1 MLVRTALGEPSVADA
16 LTRATASDVIAVGK
30 AAGPMLTEF
39 VRSAPGRVRTAIGIG
54 PGQPEMVPS
63 EATWF
68 DAGHPVPDDRSVAA
82 ARSALRLAYGT
93 ADNGV
98 LMVLLSG
105 GASALMALPAE
116 GLTLR
121 DKQETVRRLLKGGAT
136 IHELNT
142 VRKHLSAIK
151 GGRLAAATRAAVVT
165 LVISDVVGDDLSVIG
180 SGPTMPDP
188 STFADAL
195 RVLDTRGG
203 RVAYPPAVVSHL
215 ERGAR
220 GEIDETPKPDD
231 PRIERSVARIIGGR
245 MTAVAGAIDA
255 ARSRGYNLHTID
267 APIVGEAREAA
278 DMFAGE
284 VRQALARLT
293 PPLCVVGSGETTVH
307 VTGNGVGGRNQEF
320 ALAMLPFIADLTL
333 RHAQGHPE
341 QSRGVTRSAPHDALS
356 APHEIDAVFGSIG
369 TDGIDGPTDAA
380 GAIVD
385 ATTMTRAAAR
395 ALDPAAYLRNND
407 SYHFFSALG
416 DLVHTGPTGT
426 NVGDV
431 QVALIA

>member
-1 MLVRTALGEPSVADA
+1 MLVRTALAEPAVADA
-16 LTRATASDVIAVGK
+16 LTRASAVDVIAVGK

-39 VRSAPGRVRTAIGIG
+39 VHSAHVGVRTAIGIG
-54 PGQPEMVPS
+54 PGRPATLPPL
-63 EATWF
+63 ATWF

-82 ARSALRLAYGT
+82 AGGALQVAQRSA
-93 ADNGV
+93 DNDV
-98 LMVLLSG
+98 LIVLLSG

-116 GLTLR
+116 GLTLA

-188 STFADAL
+188 STFGDAL
-195 RVLDTRGG
+195 TVLDTRGG
-203 RVAYPPAVVSHL
+203 RASYPAAVVLYL
-215 ERGAR
+215 ERGAG
-220 GEIDETPKPDD
+220 GELDETLKPDN
-231 PRIERSVARIIGGR
+231 PRMKRSVARIIGGR

-255 ARSRGYNLHTID
+255 ARSRGYNVYMID

-278 DMFAGE
+278 VTFADN
-284 VRQALARLT
+284 VRQALARLA
-293 PPLCVVGSGETTVH
+293 PPLCVVGAGETTVH
-307 VTGNGVGGRNQEF
+307 VTGTGTGGRNQEF
-320 ALAMLPFIADLTL
+320 ALAMVPFIADLT
-333 RHAQGHPE
+333 
-341 QSRGVTRSAPHDALS
+341 RSAPQEFDG
-356 APHEIDAVFGSIG
+356 VFGSIG

-380 GAIVD
+380 GAIID
-385 ATTMTRAAAR
+385 ATTTTRAAAR
-395 ALDPAAYLRNND
+395 ELDPTVYLRNND
-407 SYHFFSALG
+407 SYHFFSAIG
-416 DLVHTGPTGT
+416 DLVQTGPTGT

-431 QVALIA
+431 QVALITECQHPNKS

>member
-1 MLVRTALGEPSVADA
+1 M
-16 LTRATASDVIAVGK
+16 RASAVNVIAVGK

-39 VRSAPGRVRTAIGIG
+39 VQSANVRVQTAIGIG
-54 PGQPEMVPS
+54 PAQPGMLPS
-63 EATWF
+63 EAAWF
-68 DAGHPVPDDRSVAA
+68 DAGHPVPDERSVAA
-82 ARSALRLAYGT
+82 ARGTLQVAHRT
-93 ADNGV
+93 ADDGV
-98 LMVLLSG
+98 LIVLLSG

-116 GLTLR
+116 GLALG

-195 RVLDTRGG
+195 NVLDARGG
-203 RVAYPPAVVSHL
+203 RASYPAAVVSHL

-220 GEIDETPKPDD
+220 GDIDETPKPDN
-231 PRIERSVARIIGGR
+231 PRIQRSVARIIGGR
-245 MTAVAGAIDA
+245 MTAVAGAVEA
-255 ARSRGYNLHTID
+255 ARSRGYDVHTIA
-267 APIVGEAREAA
+267 APILGEAREAA
-278 DMFAGE
+278 GMYADQ
-284 VRQALARLT
+284 VRQALSRFA
-293 PPLCVVGSGETTVH
+293 PPLCVLGSGETTVH
-307 VTGNGVGGRNQEF
+307 VTGNGIGGRNQEF
-320 ALAMLPFIADLTL
+320 ALAMVSVLADL
-333 RHAQGHPE
+333 
-341 QSRGVTRSAPHDALS
+341 TRSAPH
-356 APHEIDAVFGSIG
+356 EIEAVFGSIG

-380 GAIVD
+380 GAIID
-385 ATTMTRAAAR
+385 ATTLTRAAAGG
-395 ALDPAAYLRNND
+395 LDPAAYLRNND

>member
-1 MLVRTALGEPSVADA
+1 MLVRHAAGEPSIGDT
-16 LTRATASDVIAVGK
+16 LTRAPAVDVIAVGK
-30 AAGPMLTEF
+30 AAGPMLVEF
-39 VRSAPGRVRTAIGIG
+39 VQLTGHVRSAVGIG
-54 PGQPEMVPS
+54 PVRPATLPLG
-63 EATWF
+63 ATWF
-68 DAGHPVPDDRSVAA
+68 DAGHPVPDERSVAA
-82 ARSALRLAYGT
+82 ARHALQVAARA
-93 ADNGV
+93 ANDDA

-105 GASALMALPAE
+105 GASALMALPAADIAL
-116 GLTLR
+116 G
-121 DKQETVRRLLKGGAT
+121 DKQDTVRRLLKAGAT

-151 GGRLAAATRAAVVT
+151 GGRLASVTAARVIT

-203 RVAYPPAVVSHL
+203 RTAYHAAVVSHL

-220 GEIDETPKPDD
+220 GEVDETPKPGDA
-231 PRIERSVARIIGGR
+231 RMKRSIARIIGGR
-245 MTAVAGAIDA
+245 MTAVAGAAEA
-255 ARSRGYNLHTID
+255 AQKAGYAVQVIE
-267 APIVGEAREAA
+267 AAIVGEAREATSG
-278 DMFAGE
+278 FAQH
-284 VRQALARLT
+284 VRELMARMP
-293 PPLCVVGSGETTVH
+293 PPLCVIGSGETTVH
-307 VTGNGVGGRNQEF
+307 VTGDGLGGRNQEF
-320 ALAMLPFIADLTL
+320 ALAMVPFVSELTRLHGQSRAQRDLAATIADLPDI
-333 RHAQGHPE
+333 QM
-341 QSRGVTRSAPHDALS
+341 
-356 APHEIDAVFGSIG
+356 VFGSIG

-385 ATTMTRAAAR
+385 TSTRTRASAR
-395 ALDPAAYLRNND
+395 GIDPTAYLRNND
-407 SYHFFSALG
+407 SYRFFSALD

>member
-1 MLVRTALGEPSVADA
+1 M
-16 LTRATASDVIAVGK
+16 RASAVNVIAVGK
-30 AAGPMLTEF
+30 AAGPMLTAF
-39 VRSAPGRVRTAIGIG
+39 VQSPNVRVQTVIGIG
-54 PGQPEMVPS
+54 PAQPGMLPPET
-63 EATWF
+63 AWF
-68 DAGHPVPDDRSVAA
+68 EAGHPVPDERSVAA
-82 ARSALRLAYGT
+82 ARGALQVAHRT
-93 ADNGV
+93 ADDD
-98 LMVLLSG
+98 LLIVLLSG

-116 GLTLR
+116 GLTLG

-188 STFADAL
+188 SMFADAL
-195 RVLDTRGG
+195 NVLDARGG
-203 RVAYPPAVVSHL
+203 RASYPEAVVSHL

-220 GEIDETPKPDD
+220 GDIDETPKPDN
-231 PRIERSVARIIGGR
+231 PRIQRSAARIIGGR
-245 MTAVAGAIDA
+245 MTAVAGAVEA
-255 ARSRGYNLHTID
+255 ARSRGYDVHTIA

-278 DMFAGE
+278 VMYADH
-284 VRQALARLT
+284 VRQTLSRLA
-293 PPLCVVGSGETTVH
+293 PPLCVLGSGETTVH
-307 VTGNGVGGRNQEF
+307 VAGHGIGGRNQEF
-320 ALAMLPFIADLTL
+320 ALAMVSSIADL
-333 RHAQGHPE
+333 
-341 QSRGVTRSAPHDALS
+341 TRSAPHNARS
-356 APHEIDAVFGSIG
+356 APHEIEAVFGSIG

-380 GAIVD
+380 GAIID
-385 ATTMTRAAAR
+385 ATTLTRAAAGG
-395 ALDPAAYLRNND
+395 LDPAAYLRNND

-416 DLVHTGPTGT
+416 DLLHTGPTGT

>member
-1 MLVRTALGEPSVADA
+1 MLVRTALREAAVADA
-16 LTRATASDVIAVGK
+16 LMRASAVTVIAVGK

-39 VRSAPGRVRTAIGIG
+39 VQSASVPVQTAIGIG
-54 PGQPEMVPS
+54 PVQPGTLPPE
-63 EATWF
+63 TLWF
-68 DAGHPVPDDRSVAA
+68 EAGHPVPDERSVEA
-82 ARSALRLAYGT
+82 ARGALHVAHRT
-93 ADNGV
+93 ADDDLV
-98 LMVLLSG
+98 IVLLSG

-116 GLTLR
+116 GLTLG

-151 GGRLAAATRAAVVT
+151 GGRLAAATRARVVT

-195 RVLDTRGG
+195 SVLDARGG
-203 RVAYPPAVVSHL
+203 RASYPGGVVSHL
-215 ERGAR
+215 ERGTR
-220 GEIDETPKPDD
+220 GNIDETPKPDN
-231 PRIERSVARIIGGR
+231 PHIQRSVARIIGGR
-245 MTAVAGAIDA
+245 MTAVAGAVEA
-255 ARSRGYNLHTID
+255 ARSRGYDVHTID
-267 APIVGEAREAA
+267 APIVGEARAA
-278 DMFAGE
+278 AVMFANH
-284 VRQALARLT
+284 VRQALSRLA
-293 PPLCVVGSGETTVH
+293 PPLCVLGSGETTVH
-307 VTGNGVGGRNQEF
+307 VAGSGIGGRNQEF
-320 ALAMLPFIADLTL
+320 ALAMVPSIADLT
-333 RHAQGHPE
+333 
-341 QSRGVTRSAPHDALS
+341 RSAAQ
-356 APHEIDAVFGSIG
+356 EFEAVFGSIG

-380 GAIVD
+380 GAIID
-385 ATTMTRAAAR
+385 ATTVTRAAAGG
-395 ALDPAAYLRNND
+395 LDPAAYLRNND